1 MEKQDE
7 LIYRSVAAA
16 YFAGDKA
23 IPCGEARAAIDMC
36 PAAEL
41 PPDWVSRVAIQAYV
55 KEAYAGCMDSTAYAP
70 RDFLRLLDAVP
81 SVRQSDQ
88 RYGYWIRRDVWGE
101 DPWECSECGN
111 SVPVYGYHFCPNCGF
126 PMRLGEKVCK

>member
-1 MEKQDE
+1 MERDD
-7 LIYRSVAAA
+7 LILRRVAAA
-16 YFAGDKA
+16 YFAGDEV
-23 IPCGEARAAIDMC
+23 IPCAEARAAIEMC

-41 PPDWVSRVAIQAYV
+41 PPDWLSREAVQLAV
-55 KEAYAGCMDSTAYAP
+55 REAYTGCMDSTVYAP

-81 SVRQSDQ
+81 SVRQDSQ

-111 SVPVYGYHFCPNCGF
+111 SVPVYGYRFCPNCGF
-126 PMRLGEKVCK
+126 PMRLGKKADK